1 MKVFRIHISSWTA
14 SFRYPNMISGFQPT
28 LPVPPVSTIIGIIS
42 SAMGKPFI
50 PSSEKIGFVFQAKSK
65 TVDLETIYQM
75 GQSLTQIKSNVI
87 KREFLSDTDLF
98 LYTDCEEIY
107 LSFEKPY
114 FPLLLG
120 RSGDL
125 ATIES
130 RDELEIEEKKLLSNL
145 KGTVVPFDKYQMPA
159 MIQALPV
166 YFTDT
171 IPRRNVGTRPYYL
184 LEPTYRHNIPIA
196 ALGFEDSGR
205 KWDVYWQELI
215 NSKV

>member
-28 LPVPPVSTIIGIIS
+28 LPVPPVSTVIGIIS

-75 GQSLTQIKSNVI
+75 GRSLTQIKSNVI
-87 KREFLSDTDLF
+87 KREFLSDTNLF
-98 LYTDCEEIY
+98 LYTDREEIN
-107 LSFEKPY
+107 SAFEKPY

-125 ATIES
+125 ATVES
-130 RDELEIEEKKLLSNL
+130 RDELEIQEKELLANL
-145 KGTVVPFDKYQMPA
+145 KGTIIPFDKYQIPA

-171 IPRRNVGTRPYYL
+171 IPRRNVGTQPYYL
-184 LEPTYRHNIPIA
+184 LEPNYRQTSPITA
-196 ALGFEDSGR
+196 SGFEDKTK
-205 KWDVYWQELI
+205 KWDVYWQEY
-215 NSKV
+215 

>member
-28 LPVPPVSTIIGIIS
+28 LPVPPVSTVIGIIS
-42 SAMGKPFI
+42 SAMGKPFV
-50 PSSEKIGFVFQAKSK
+50 PSLEKIGFVFQAKSK

-75 GQSLTQIKSNVI
+75 GRSLTQIKSNVI
-87 KREFLSDTDLF
+87 KREFLFDANLF
-98 LYTDCEEIY
+98 LYTDREEIN
-107 LSFEKPY
+107 SAFEKPY

-125 ATIES
+125 ATIEA
-130 RDELEIEEKKLLSNL
+130 RDELEIKGKDLLLNL
-145 KGTVVPFDKYQMPA
+145 KGTVIPFDKYQIPA

-171 IPRRNVGTRPYYL
+171 IPRRNVGTQPYYL
-184 LEPTYRHNIPIA
+184 LEPNYRQNNPIA
-196 ALGFEDSGR
+196 ALGFED
-205 KWDVYWQELI
+205 KDKNWDVYWQEY
-215 NSKV
+215 

>member
-1 MKVFRIHISSWTA
+1 
-14 SFRYPNMISGFQPT
+14 MISGFQPT
-28 LPVPPVSTIIGIIS
+28 LPVPPVSTVIGIIS
-42 SAMGKPFI
+42 SAMGKPFF

-75 GQSLTQIKSNVI
+75 GRSLTQIKSNVI
-87 KREFLSDTDLF
+87 KREFLSDTNLF
-98 LYTDCEEIY
+98 VYTDQEEIY
-107 LSFEKPY
+107 SAFEKPY

-125 ATIES
+125 ATVES
-130 RDELEIEEKKLLSNL
+130 RDELEIQEKELLSNL
-145 KGTVVPFDKYQMPA
+145 KGTVIPFDKHQIPA

-171 IPRRNVGTRPYYL
+171 IPRRNVGTQPYYL
-184 LEPTYRHNIPIA
+184 LEPNYRQTNPIA
-196 ALGFEDSGR
+196 ASGFEDENK

-215 NSKV
+215 NGKV